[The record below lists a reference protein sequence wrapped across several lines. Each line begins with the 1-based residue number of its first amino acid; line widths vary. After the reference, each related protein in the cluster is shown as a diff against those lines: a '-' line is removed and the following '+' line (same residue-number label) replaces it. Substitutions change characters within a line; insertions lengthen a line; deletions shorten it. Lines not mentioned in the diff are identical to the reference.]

1 MTKRSRPPLPLA
13 LFSLAALAALALLP
27 PRSPLAAQTSP
38 PEAPEAAQPAAAA
51 PDDTAMPAT
60 LAVLPLGLSDQVR
73 RQFPELAGRG
83 TGAAVHALLSRS
95 LEASGRFRL
104 LAARPE
110 VEEDLLNRGWVAST
124 GAVDVESAR
133 RYGELLGAR
142 YAVFGEVYEFATR
155 RLKRHTAETAVAV
168 QLRLVDVASG
178 VTVSAAATGTASRKG
193 EVFPLGAGPDFTA
206 SSLGAATEAAL
217 SEAVYQLLARLPDLA
232 SG

>member
-13 LFSLAALAALALLP
+13 LLGLAALAALVRLAP
-27 PRSPLAAQTSP
+27 ASPLAAQTPP
-38 PEAPEAAQPAAAA
+38 PEAVEPAAAA
-51 PDDTAMPAT
+51 ADETVEPAT
-60 LAVLPLGLSDQVR
+60 LAVLPLGLADQVR

-83 TGAAVHALLSRS
+83 TGAAVHALLARS

-124 GAVDVESAR
+124 GSVDVESAR

-217 SEAVYQLLARLPDLA
+217 AEAVYQLLARLPDLA